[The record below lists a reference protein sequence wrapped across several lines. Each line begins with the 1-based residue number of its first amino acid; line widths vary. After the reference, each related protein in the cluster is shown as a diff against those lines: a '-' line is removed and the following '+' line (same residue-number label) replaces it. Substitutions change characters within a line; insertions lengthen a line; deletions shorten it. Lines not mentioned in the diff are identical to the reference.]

1 MPVVGFCFSFPLRQL
16 SVNHGTLIK
25 WNKGFT
31 NENAVDEDPTEL
43 LEAALAR
50 QGMQVSAC
58 MPSLQLL
65 LSCTCLQLLLLCVF
79 CCHVW
84 QVAHVG
90 PPTTTQKR
98 QQCGVAFE

>member
-1 MPVVGFCFSFPLRQL
+1 MPVVGFCFSFPLRQT

-31 NENAVDEDPTEL
+31 NANAVDEDPTEL

-58 MPSLQLL
+58 MPPCTSCTSSSYMFPVSMSGSSDRMPTWVFPPISRKGCSVALQL
-65 LSCTCLQLLLLCVF
+65 SS
-79 CCHVW
+79 
-84 QVAHVG
+84 
-90 PPTTTQKR
+90 
-98 QQCGVAFE
+98 

>member
-1 MPVVGFCFSFPLRQL
+1 MPVVGFCFSFPLRQT

-31 NENAVDEDPTEL
+31 NANAVDEDPTEL

-58 MPSLQLL
+58 MPPTVLQLFAVH
-65 LSCTCLQLLLLCVF
+65 SPECF
-79 CCHVW
+79 CFHVW
-84 QVAHVG
+84 QVAHMG
-90 PPTTTQKR
+90 LPANTHKR
-98 QQCGVAFE
+98 LQCGAAVE